1 MSFKKINNVVGTQVS
16 EIEKIGLKLQHM
28 KDDLQNKSCELENLN
43 IALNESA
50 IVAITDKNGIITYV
64 NREFC
69 RISKYSK
76 QELIGQNHRILKS
89 GYHSPQFYSE
99 LWKMI
104 SNGNVWRGELKNKAK
119 DGTFY
124 WVKTTIV
131 PFLDKNGIIEQ
142 YISIRF
148 DITDQKEL
156 QEKYIQA
163 EKLAVIGELS
173 SRITHDLKATLTGI
187 NLNLDLLKLKQKNN
201 PMINL
206 SEEFERIKRS
216 IKSMSQ
222 QIDDTLG
229 YVRKNPIKL
238 EKCVISDIINIVL
251 ERIVIPNTITVKI
264 EVMDLQL
271 ECDQAKIESA
281 LTNLII
287 NAVEVIDKNG
297 EIHIRASEKD
307 DHIIIQ
313 IQDSGIG
320 IPENI
325 MPKLFDPL
333 FTTKQYGTGLG
344 LASCKNIVKI
354 HNGTISVKNDPTTF
368 TITLP
373 KIQPKPHLNNN

>member
-16 EIEKIGLKLQHM
+16 EIEKIGLKLQQM

-64 NREFC
+64 NKEFC
-69 RISKYSK
+69 KISKYSK

-99 LWKMI
+99 LWKTI
-104 SNGNVWRGELKNKAK
+104 SNGNVWRGEIKNNAK

-156 QEKYIQA
+156 QGKYIQA
-163 EKLAVIGELS
+163 EKLAVVGELS

-206 SEEFERIKRS
+206 SEEFERIKRF

-251 ERIVIPNTITVKI
+251 ERIAIPNTITVKI
-264 EVMDLQL
+264 EVVDLQL

-287 NAVEVIDKNG
+287 NAVEAIDKNG

-320 IPENI
+320 IPKNI